1 MYVGYDYGYLGGPG
15 CIGYDYGCLGGPWYI
30 GDDYG
35 YLGGP
40 GRLSLGFKVLGCGLE
55 EFGTLKPE
63 EWKPSGEPT

>member
-1 MYVGYDYGYLGGPG
+1 MYVGDDYGYLGGPG

-40 GRLSLGFKVLGCGLE
+40 GRLSLGFRVLGLE